1 MSIEE
6 ARKSEVPT
14 DQIPIS
20 VQGADC
26 LPPTERDLYES
37 TLYKWILSLVFLG
50 AAFMLLGFTTY
61 YGSHASYYSMI
72 VNKGKMPKNP
82 FLAPILGNQ
91 IMYAVLN
98 PKDVGAKAYALCYL
112 GFGVQDLVT
121 GTGFAT
127 FCEIAAALLA
137 LSAAIIIS
145 PWMTGTPQE
154 KAILRSPKT
163 YLNN

>member
-72 VNKGKMPKNP
+72 VNKGKMPKIP
-82 FLAPILGNQ
+82 TLTGTGIGTKAFL
-91 IMYAVLN
+91 
-98 PKDVGAKAYALCYL
+98 LCYY
-112 GFGVQDLVT
+112 GQAKCADVQDLAT

-137 LSAAIIIS
+137 LSSAIIIS